1 MKQVLAIPLKPQQ
14 KEKEKEKKTGEGK
27 YGQVGART
35 SPWSRVWRPAWSGV
49 RKRRRDRG
57 SEGENSHTNQGPP
70 PLAFRWL
77 LGERGKRNEVNNKP
91 GHRGQGSPGVVGKG
105 EVVHTILVIG
115 AVWHFPAS
123 VLQIQV
129 R

>member
-1 MKQVLAIPLKPQQ
+1 MRERTPTPMKDHHPLLSD
-14 KEKEKEKKTGEGK
+14 GFWG
-27 YGQVGART
+27 
-35 SPWSRVWRPAWSGV
+35 
-49 RKRRRDRG
+49 
-57 SEGENSHTNQGPP
+57 
-70 PLAFRWL
+70 
-77 LGERGKRNEVNNKP
+77 RGKRNEVNNKP